1 MIQIK
6 KGLDLPIQGN
16 PKNVISESPRVTSC
30 GILGPDY
37 IGMKPTMLVKEGD
50 QVLGGE
56 ALFEDK
62 KNPGNFFTAP
72 TSGIVTAVNR
82 GEQRRLLSVEID
94 LDGKNLNK
102 QFNFSDDKSAQIEA
116 LTKSGQ
122 FNYFRTRPFNK
133 IPSIN
138 SFPNE
143 IFINACNSNPNSNDP
158 FIYIN
163 QEQDLFDFGL
173 KTLKNLY
180 DCTIHVCYSH
190 DDFQQ
195 NINSVNYHQF
205 IGPHPSG
212 LSGTHIHYISPVNE
226 KSKTWY
232 LDAQGL
238 LSIAHFFKHAEIR
251 NHKYVS
257 IGGPSIEEPKL
268 IKTFVGSNCFELV
281 AGNIKNDSRLISG
294 SVLHGFEITSSIM
307 FLGFYHN
314 QISAL
319 PNTFQST
326 FMNWLR
332 FGTNLH
338 SKLGVFISNWI
349 KPGQFNF
356 NTALNGSNRGIVP
369 IPAYDE
375 VMPLNIMIIQL
386 LKALVVKDFESAI
399 QLGALEL
406 APEDLALC
414 SYVCPSKY
422 DFCSIL
428 DENLEIIFN
437 EIQ

>member
-62 KNPGNFFTAP
+62 KNPGNFFTSP
-72 TSGIVTAVNR
+72 TSGIVTAINR

-102 QFNFSDDKSAQIEA
+102 QFNFPDDKSAQIEA

-195 NINSVNYHQF
+195 NINNVNYHQF

-251 NHKYVS
+251 NHKYDTENYIVNEIYKLDVKNYKANKDKTIKS
-257 IGGPSIEEPKL
+257 IYNIHNIPDSDKSIINIFNCLIVFEDFLNFKNVITKQSGKYKKNNKKCPTSSSICSSVLPSTIKSNDNSIVQDDLYNEL
-268 IKTFVGSNCFELV
+268 IKYQYYIEYFSTLTYFDNKIAYFS
-281 AGNIKNDSRLISG
+281 
-294 SVLHGFEITSSIM
+294 
-307 FLGFYHN
+307 
-314 QISAL
+314 QI
-319 PNTFQST
+319 
-326 FMNWLR
+326 R
-332 FGTNLH
+332 Y
-338 SKLGVFISNWI
+338 I
-349 KPGQFNF
+349 
-356 NTALNGSNRGIVP
+356 
-369 IPAYDE
+369 
-375 VMPLNIMIIQL
+375 
-386 LKALVVKDFESAI
+386 
-399 QLGALEL
+399 
-406 APEDLALC
+406 
-414 SYVCPSKY
+414 
-422 DFCSIL
+422 
-428 DENLEIIFN
+428 
-437 EIQ
+437 